1 MTYHGP
7 GHKAQTNLHNTPAN
21 HACQNKIT
29 QCADMNTQELDIIM
43 PNRFN
48 LLSTEHDS
56 DKESEAN
63 DEIDP
68 SESSISTIRQSRS
81 SNLTMDLNKHNR
93 KQRKKESQ
101 STQTSIEI
109 SKGKAKTNNRKH
121 TTKTTRPHHRGTTHH
136 GEPMH
141 VYPTQT
147 RSPTQNNL
155 KTPKHHPKKKQPAQ
169 YINYNK
175 LVTLTPVQNNHNAD
189 TANLFLV
196 TYPYYL

>member
-1 MTYHGP
+1 
-7 GHKAQTNLHNTPAN
+7 
-21 HACQNKIT
+21 
-29 QCADMNTQELDIIM
+29 M

-68 SESSISTIRQSRS
+68 SESSILTIRQSRS

-121 TTKTTRPHHRGTTHH
+121 TTKTTRPRHRAQHTMGNQCTCT
-136 GEPMH
+136 P
-141 VYPTQT
+141 PNQKPNPKQPQNTQT
-147 RSPTQNNL
+147 P
-155 KTPKHHPKKKQPAQ
+155 P
-169 YINYNK
+169 
-175 LVTLTPVQNNHNAD
+175 
-189 TANLFLV
+189 
-196 TYPYYL
+196 